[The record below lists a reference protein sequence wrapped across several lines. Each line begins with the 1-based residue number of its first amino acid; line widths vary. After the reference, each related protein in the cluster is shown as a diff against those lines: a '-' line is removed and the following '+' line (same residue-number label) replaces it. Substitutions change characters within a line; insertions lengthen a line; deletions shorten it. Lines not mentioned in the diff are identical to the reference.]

1 MHNIKSIRWCGKMQA
16 ENTVDNGNNLHS
28 NSGVLTNNDGSH
40 TNAGCIQNSNNDK
53 GLKGH
58 TNTH

>member
-1 MHNIKSIRWCGKMQA
+1 MQA

-53 GLKGH
+53 GLKCH